1 MVKKGLVLLIE
12 DEEDLL
18 NLYGMVVSRAGYEVE
33 SILDGKDALERLDRD
48 PIPAIILL
56 DMHLP
61 SVAGDKILKAMR
73 ANKKWTKV
81 PIYILTAD
89 VQIAQKYRDISPK
102 AAHPDGVIEKGSNS
116 IYQLRK
122 IFDKF
127 GK

>member
-12 DEEDLL
+12 DEEDLQ

-48 PIPAIILL
+48 PVPAIILL

-73 ANKKWTKV
+73 ANKKWTNI

-102 AAHPDGVIEKGSNS
+102 APHPDGVIEKGSNS